1 MDSRL
6 LEGTRRVIR
15 YHLFFDLF
23 SGVTT
28 ITLGLVLLVDFIH
41 FYAFVLQNISIVF
54 IRTTL
59 LWLLLL
65 LLLLFVNVIFAV
77 CVCVCTYKCVFVIT
91 ICCCCCLLLLLLDFW
106 WRSYNC
112 CSTDTHPDTLT
123 HRNWHSSRSYTYTHT
138 HAKKSTCRLQ
148 AEYYYTPTTNRLTSL
163 FRCLYIQNICGCY
176 TIALLCS
183 AVPWLCEVLH
193 PFVGLP
199 LNIIRP

>member
-65 LLLLFVNVIFAV
+65 LLLLLFVNVIFAV
-77 CVCVCTYKCVFVIT
+77 CVCVCTCKCVFVIT
-91 ICCCCCLLLLLLDFW
+91 ICCCCCCLLLLLLLDFW

-112 CSTDTHPDTLT
+112 CSTDTHPDT
-123 HRNWHSSRSYTYTHT
+123 HSSRSYTYTHT
-138 HAKKSTCRLQ
+138 HTKSPRVVCKQ
-148 AEYYYTPTTNRLTSL
+148 NTTTRQQQTDSHLCFAACTYKI
-163 FRCLYIQNICGCY
+163 FAVAIP
-176 TIALLCS
+176 LLCF
-183 AVPWLCEVLH
+183 VLLCRDCVKY
-193 PFVGLP
+193 FIP
-199 LNIIRP
+199 LSDCP